1 MVTDHFGL
9 LGDKLK
15 PPIVAAMSVSVLL
28 LLPASLGL
36 EGTITIQEAFGQT
49 TAPLPSPGGGGV
61 EGEQG
66 RAEESTLSVN
76 ASTFVLRGIIGT
88 SLPAQNVSVLSE
100 NNNTGNSS
108 SYVLAGRF
116 RVVANQSIVDRFVAE
131 MDLAAINGST
141 PFHNITIEDTAPS
154 GFQLTEAGNGT
165 NTITEAGSIPPVSSN
180 LMTRVYVDGN
190 TPVIDNVP
198 LTISIRG
205 QVLALEGINIDETS
219 ITDPAQRDILGIIDG
234 QSIHGVVSR

>member
-49 TAPLPSPGGGGV
+49 TAPLPSPGGGI
-61 EGEQG
+61 EGEQT
-66 RAEESTLSVN
+66 RAEESTPSVN
-76 ASTFVLRGIIGT
+76 ASTFIVRGIIGT
-88 SLPAQNVSVLSE
+88 SLPAQNVNVPSE
-100 NNNTGNSS
+100 NNNTGNNS

-205 QVLALEGINIDETS
+205 QVLALEGINIDETRV
-219 ITDPAQRDILGIIDG
+219 TDPAQRDILGIIDG